1 MGYSHTAN
9 VLAQAATGRDTLLLI
24 ILVLSCCAFFFFS
37 VYIINSVNFVFSLKP
52 TLFFIEQSLLK
63 DEFFISLPLLL

>member
-1 MGYSHTAN
+1 MADLQ
-9 VLAQAATGRDTLLLI
+9 VQADTGRATPLLI
-24 ILVLSCCAFFFFS
+24 SLVLSCCAFFS
-37 VYIINSVNFVFSLKP
+37 VYIINSVNFVFSLKL

>member
-9 VLAQAATGRDTLLLI
+9 ALAQAATSRDTLLLI
-24 ILVLSCCAFFFFS
+24 ILVLSCCAFFFS

>member
-9 VLAQAATGRDTLLLI
+9 ALAQAATGRDTLLLI
-24 ILVLSCCAFFFFS
+24 ILVLSCCAFFFS